1 MDIVSCAKN
10 ILTGC
15 MDVKPEENV
24 LIVTDDNKLAIGQA
38 FYEAAKELGCEALLM
53 TMKERNYSGQEPPG
67 PVADAMQNADV
78 VLCPTAA
85 EP

>member
-24 LIVTDDNKLAIGQA
+24 LIVR
-38 FYEAAKELGCEALLM
+38 M
-53 TMKERNYSGQEPPG
+53 TTNLP
-67 PVADAMQNADV
+67 
-78 VLCPTAA
+78 
-85 EP
+85 

>member
-38 FYEAAKELGCEALLM
+38 FYEAAKELGWRGAAHDDEGEELFGAGTAGTGGRCDA
-53 TMKERNYSGQEPPG
+53 ERRRGG
-67 PVADAMQNADV
+67 AARRQN
-78 VLCPTAA
+78 P
-85 EP
+85 

>member
-38 FYEAAKELGCEALLM
+38 VSYTHLFWLLRRKRNGRHTALL
-53 TMKERNYSGQEPPG
+53 SGYRRWSG
-67 PVADAMQNADV
+67 KS
-78 VLCPTAA
+78 
-85 EP
+85 

>member
-53 TMKERNYSGQEPPG
+53 TMKERNYS
-67 PVADAMQNADV
+67 
-78 VLCPTAA
+78 AA